1 VGKVCRMQSHCA
13 IARITTPIGLVELTA
28 DDTVLTGVR
37 IDPTDS
43 GSNHIPAGH
52 ALLEAAAE
60 QLQDWF
66 AGKHKT
72 FDLPLA
78 PLATPRGE
86 ALRAGIA
93 AIGYGETLTYGQL
106 ATQINSA
113 PRAVGQAC
121 RRNPFPIIIP
131 CHRVTSAGGQ
141 EFYSGGEGPRAK
153 AWLIAFERGKAYP
166 YGQEPHEQHRLF

>member
-37 IDPTDS
+37 IDPKDS
-43 GSNHIPAGH
+43 RSDHIPVGH
-52 ALLEAAAE
+52 RLLEAAAE
-60 QLQDWF
+60 QMRDWF
-66 AGKHKT
+66 AGNRKA

-93 AIGYGETLTYGQL
+93 AIGYGETFTYGQL
-106 ATQINSA
+106 ARQINSA

-131 CHRVTSAGGQ
+131 CHRVTSTSGQ
-141 EFYSGGEGPRAK
+141 EFYSGGEGPRTK
-153 AWLIAFERGKAYP
+153 AWLIAFEQGKP
-166 YGQEPHEQHRLF
+166 YRYGSDLLI

>member
-1 VGKVCRMQSHCA
+1 VAKVCRMKSLCA
-13 IARITTPIGLVELTA
+13 IARIATPIGLVELTA
-28 DDTVLTGVR
+28 GDGVLTAVR
-37 IDPTDS
+37 IDL
-43 GSNHIPAGH
+43 SNNATSYAPAGH
-52 ALLEAAAE
+52 ALLEAGVMQIE
-60 QLQDWF
+60 DWF
-66 AGKHKT
+66 AAKRKG

-106 ATQINSA
+106 AQRIGSA

-131 CHRVTSAGGQ
+131 CHRVTSAGAQ
-141 EFYSGGEGPRAK
+141 EFYSGGEGPRTK
-153 AWLIAFERGKAYP
+153 AWLIAFEQGKSYRI
-166 YGQEPHEQHRLF
+166 GSNLLI